1 MPLLEADDTDG
12 GSRSHAEM
20 AAAKLASYSSVELY
34 PTAKP
39 RQLTGRCDD
48 GNRYQTIDCEWRCSA
63 GRQDAELISAG
74 RD

>member
-48 GNRYQTIDCEWRCSA
+48 GDRYQTIDC
-63 GRQDAELISAG
+63 D
-74 RD
+74 